1 MQRKKYHF
9 PKIIFAAKYAFL
21 GTHILACRL
30 IWCPVG
36 WLVGGCGAR
45 AVRHLFTVLISLKIP
60 TKLELQSRS
69 DHINQ
74 VHKVSVSECLTIVDN
89 ARTWVRS
96 KSYQMT
102 HIDFFQSPLLGVTY
116 PRNVGVGGIL
126 RMTRWQGY
134 KVEGG

>member
-1 MQRKKYHF
+1 MLSWAH
-9 PKIIFAAKYAFL
+9 IFSLAGSFGALL
-21 GTHILACRL
+21 G
-30 IWCPVG
+30 G
-36 WLVGGCGAR
+36 WLVDVVRGLYLA
-45 AVRHLFTVLISLKIP
+45 RHLFITVLISLKIP

>member
-1 MQRKKYHF
+1 MLSWAH
-9 PKIIFAAKYAFL
+9 IFSLAGSFGALL
-21 GTHILACRL
+21 G
-30 IWCPVG
+30 G
-36 WLVGGCGAR
+36 WLVDVVRGLYLA
-45 AVRHLFTVLISLKIP
+45 RHLFTVLISLKIP

>member
-1 MQRKKYHF
+1 MLWYHN
-9 PKIIFAAKYAFL
+9 FL
-21 GTHILACRL
+21 YQLILKSQPNL
-30 IWCPVG
+30 
-36 WLVGGCGAR
+36 
-45 AVRHLFTVLISLKIP
+45 
-60 TKLELQSRS
+60 LQSRS

-74 VHKVSVSECLTIVDN
+74 VHKASVSECLTIVDN